1 VAIKDQLLKIDMAT
15 KIEKLKPLKEDL
27 IFIDPKTMQKICS
40 FNECVGKFTILAKDK
55 SMKEYKD
62 KNKDPLFFY
71 AHSHQC
77 VECAR
82 KFISKK
88 DKQQNYFNYLAAI
101 AGKPFEEENNDNHR
115 TSQ

>member
-1 VAIKDQLLKIDMAT
+1 MAT
-15 KIEKLKPLKEDL
+15 KVEKLKPLKEDL

-40 FNECVGKFTILAKDK
+40 FNECVGKFTILAKDR

-62 KNKDPLFFY
+62 KAPLFFY

-101 AGKPFEEENNDNHR
+101 AGKPFEEEKNDDNR
-115 TSQ
+115 TSE